1 MADRYYG
8 NSGSNDCGCVTC
20 PDTPAVKAPELK
32 QNQTHAN
39 HVQAGP
45 GLTAL
50 DGIGCDCDD
59 DDACSST
66 QTNRRNEEKK
76 EQRIRGI
83 ILRYARENWQ
93 LGASFTVF
101 FYGLFSGLEGQAKF
115 AVFAL
120 AYILI
125 ARGVLADAVKGVVKG
140 RMLDENFLM
149 GIASIVAFTIG
160 EYSEGVAVMLF
171 YQVGQMAE
179 HYALNRSKKSISALL
194 DIQPVFANIKAPTG
208 VKRVDPSNVKIGDTI
223 VVKAGEKIPLDG
235 TVISGNSSLDTS
247 AITGESLPASVG
259 RESGVYSG
267 SINLSA
273 VIEVRVEKDYE
284 NSTVSKIIEL
294 VEKTNQNKAKTEKFI
309 TKFAKVYTPIVVMA
323 AILIAVFPPLLLAE
337 PFSKWIYRAAIFL
350 VVSCPCALVISVPLG
365 YFGGI
370 GGAARAGI
378 LIKGGNFL
386 EALKDVGTV
395 VFDKTGTLTMGNFE
409 INRVEALNGYTEA
422 DILRISAHLEGF
434 SNHPI
439 ARAISQKYDNPLDQ
453 GDVRDITE
461 IPGKGVEGLYQ
472 GAHALIGNEAM
483 MAEYGVD
490 VPDYNGSGT
499 LLFVAID
506 RHLCGILSITDE
518 LKKGAAKGI
527 QALKNAGIDQVVMLT
542 GDREGIARRIAG
554 KLGITRVFSQLL
566 PHEKVGH
573 LESVIK
579 TAGSKKVVFVGDG
592 INDAP
597 VLSRADVGIAM
608 GGLGSDI
615 AIEAADVV
623 LMTDEITKIAEAVHL
638 SRFTGRII
646 WQNIILALGV
656 KALIM
661 VLGVVGIA
669 NMWIAI
675 FGDVGVAILAILNSG
690 RAIYFSRG
698 E

>member
-1 MADRYYG
+1 MVDRYYG
-8 NSGSNDCGCVTC
+8 NSGPHGCGCGTC
-20 PDTPAVKAPELK
+20 PDTAAVTAPEPK
-32 QNQTHAN
+32 QNQNYAN

-59 DDACSST
+59 DACSST
-66 QTNRRNEEKK
+66 QADRRNEEKK
-76 EQRIRGI
+76 EQRIRET

-93 LGASFTVF
+93 LGTSFIVF
-101 FYGLFSGLEGQAKF
+101 FYGLFSGLEGQARF

-194 DIQPVFANIKAPTG
+194 DIQPVFANIKTPAG
-208 VKRVDPSNVKIGDTI
+208 VKRVDPSDVKIGDII

-273 VIEVRVEKDYE
+273 VIEIRVEKDYE
-284 NSTVSKIIEL
+284 SSTVSKIIEL

-323 AILIAVFPPLLLAE
+323 AILIAVFPPLLTAE

-409 INRVEALNGYTEA
+409 INRVAALNGYTEA

-439 ARAISQKYDNPLDQ
+439 AKAISQKYDKPLDQ

-461 IPGKGVEGLYQ
+461 VPGKGVEGLYQ

-490 VPDYNGSGT
+490 VPDYNGNGT

-527 QALKNAGIDQVVMLT
+527 QALKNVGIDQVVMLT

-579 TAGSKKVVFVGDG
+579 TADSKKVVFVGDG

-661 VLGVVGIA
+661 VLGVAGIA

>member
-1 MADRYYG
+1 MFNQYHEK
-8 NSGSNDCGCVTC
+8 SGVSDCGCSTS
-20 PDTPAVKAPELK
+20 PDKIGVERSEAEQDRHHGRFTPA
-32 QNQTHAN
+32 T
-39 HVQAGP
+39 
-45 GLTAL
+45 TAL
-50 DGIGCDCDD
+50 DGIGCGCGSE
-59 DDACSST
+59 ACASGGSEGVQKGKQGARDT
-66 QTNRRNEEKK
+66 VLK
-76 EQRIRGI
+76 
-83 ILRYARENWQ
+83 YARENWQ
-93 LGASFTVF
+93 LALSFIVF
-101 FYGLFSGLEGQAKF
+101 VYGLISGLEGQARF
-115 AVFAL
+115 AVFVF
-120 AYILI
+120 AYALI
-125 ARGVLADAVKGVVKG
+125 ARDVLAAAIKGVLNGK
-140 RMLDENFLM
+140 MLDENFLM
-149 GIASIVAFTIG
+149 GIASIVAFAIG
-160 EYSEGVAVMLF
+160 EYAEGVAVMLF
-171 YQVGQMAE
+171 YQVGQAAE

-194 DIQPVFANIKAPTG
+194 DIQPVFANIKTPLG
-208 VKRVDPSNVKIGDTI
+208 VKRVDPSQVTIGDII

-235 TVISGNSSLDTS
+235 TVVSGRSSLDTS
-247 AITGESLPASVG
+247 AITGESLPAPVE
-259 RESGVYSG
+259 RKTKVYSG

-273 VIEVRVEKDYE
+273 VIEVRAEKDYE
-284 NSTVSKIIEL
+284 NSTVSKIIAL

-309 TKFAKVYTPIVVMA
+309 TKFAKVYTPAVVVA
-323 AILIAVFPPLLLAE
+323 AVLIAVFPPLLLAE
-337 PFSKWIYRAAIFL
+337 PFSKWVYRAAIFL

-386 EALKDVGTV
+386 EALKSVGTV

-409 INRVEALNGYTEA
+409 INRIEALNGYATA

-439 ARAISQKYDNPLDQ
+439 AKAISQKYAGTIHQD
-453 GDVRDITE
+453 DVTDITE
-461 IPGKGVEGLYQ
+461 IPGKGVEGVYR
-472 GAHALIGNEAM
+472 GAHALIGNAAM
-483 MAEYGVD
+483 MAEYGISL
-490 VPDYNGSGT
+490 PSHTSEGT

-506 RHLCGILSITDE
+506 RRVCGILSIADQ

-527 QALKNAGIDQVVMLT
+527 QALKNAGINQIAMLT
-542 GDREGIARRIAG
+542 GDRENIAERIAD

-573 LESVIK
+573 LETLIK
-579 TAGSKKVVFVGDG
+579 GAGKKKVVFVGDG

-623 LMTDEITKIAEAVHL
+623 LMTDEITKVAEAIHI

-656 KALIM
+656 KALVMI
-661 VLGVVGIA
+661 LGVVGIA

-675 FGDVGVAILAILNSG
+675 FGDVGVAILAILNAG
-690 RAIYFSRG
+690 RAIYFSG
-698 E
+698 AGGQGGN